1 MTHFLTM
8 HMCFCLRECTLNQDY
23 PHKKRCTVHRH
34 ANAMRNYYA
43 RGDGNTRRDCRM
55 KIEFRV
61 ALTTEAEPIL
71 REETAVTSPRQ
82 SGDV

>member
-1 MTHFLTM
+1 M
-8 HMCFCLRECTLNQDY
+8 HMFSCLRECTLKQGY
-23 PHKKRCTVHRH
+23 PHKKRFTVHRH
-34 ANAMRNYYA
+34 ANAMRNGNA
-43 RGDGNTRRDCRM
+43 RGDGNTRQDCCI

-71 REETAVTSPRQ
+71 REETADTSQQR